1 MSYVIRDARGNAL
14 GMLPDSLRAVGQA
27 VERHSPAGSRSA
39 AITAGQSYV
48 VPPYTVGGAM
58 LEVYLDGVACAAGQ
72 EYAESGEPG
81 TLSSTIV
88 WRIDVPQN
96 RDILIR
102 SK

>member
-1 MSYVIRDARGNAL
+1 MSYIIRDARGNAL

-27 VERHSPAGSRSA
+27 EERHSPAGSRSA
-39 AITAGQSYV
+39 AITVGQQYA
-48 VPPYTVGGAM
+48 VPPYTVGDAM

-72 EYAESGEPG
+72 EYDESGEPG

-88 WRIDVPQN
+88 WRIAVPQD
-96 RDILIR
+96 RDILVR

>member
-1 MSYVIRDARGNAL
+1 MSYIIRDARGNAL

-27 VERHSPAGSRSA
+27 EARHSPAGSRPS
-39 AITAGQSYV
+39 AITAGQSYA
-48 VPPYTVGGAM
+48 VPPYAVGGAQ

-81 TLSSTIV
+81 TLSSAIV
-88 WRIDVPQN
+88 WNIPIATD
-96 RDILIR
+96 RDILVR

>member
-1 MSYVIRDARGNAL
+1 MSYIIRDARGNAL

-27 VERHSPAGSRSA
+27 AERHSPAGSRSA
-39 AITAGQSYV
+39 AITAGQQYA
-48 VPPYTVGGAM
+48 VPPYTVGGAQ

-81 TLSSTIV
+81 TLSSAIV
-88 WRIDVPQN
+88 WNIPIATD
-96 RDILIR
+96 RDILVR

>member
-1 MSYVIRDARGNAL
+1 MSYIIKDAKGTVL
-14 GMLPDSLRAVGQA
+14 GMLPDSLRVVGQA
-27 VERHSPAGSRSA
+27 AERHSPAGSRSA
-39 AITAGQSYV
+39 AIAAGQSYA

-58 LEVYLDGVACAAGQ
+58 LQVYLDGVACAAGQ
-72 EYAESGEPG
+72 EYDESGEPG

-88 WRIDVPQN
+88 WRIAVPQD